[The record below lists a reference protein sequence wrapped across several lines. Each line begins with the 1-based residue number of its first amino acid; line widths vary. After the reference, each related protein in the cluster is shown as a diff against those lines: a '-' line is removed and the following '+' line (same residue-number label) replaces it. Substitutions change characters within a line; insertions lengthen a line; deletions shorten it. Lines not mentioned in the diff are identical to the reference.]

1 MSTRNAPIS
10 ETDLQAKGWKLTPDG
25 RSMVWDKATAPKIDN
40 TPLTEIPKEVHPQLR
55 AIENVLKACQI
66 PFEREVEFHPTK
78 KWRFDIAVPSL
89 MLCIEYEGIFS
100 KKSRHTNV
108 KGYTEDATK
117 YNAATLLGW
126 KVLRYTAKNYKDF
139 VTDIKLIIK

>member
-1 MSTRNAPIS
+1 MSSRNAPIS
-10 ETDLQAKGWKLTPDG
+10 EMDLRAKGWKPSPDG
-25 RSMVWDKATAPKIDN
+25 SYVYDKSTAPKIDN
-40 TPLTEIPKEVHPQLR
+40 TPLTEIPKEVPVGLR

-66 PFEREVEFHPTK
+66 PFEKEVKFHHSRE
-78 KWRFDIAVPSL
+78 WRFDIAVPSL
-89 MLCIEYEGIFS
+89 MLCVEYEGIFS

-117 YNAATLLGW
+117 YNAAQLLGW